1 MIGSAHDRRTHAA
14 RIADRKDQPSEV
26 DGPVHSS
33 RLLSLSRRS
42 RVIYTIGAAAP
53 QPLMAPHGAFTFT
66 SSVPYEAER
75 IYAAAVYCSDGR
87 VGDQIDEFLH
97 KGLGFPRYDRVACPG
112 GPVVL
117 ASRFQAFWDSRGVEE
132 QVRFLTQV
140 HDVRTVV
147 LIAHEGCA
155 YYARRLAIAAE
166 HVEAEQKADLHA
178 ATRTVHRLASSVDVL
193 RFIARRVEHRLAFE
207 PV

>member
-1 MIGSAHDRRTHAA
+1 MVTSAM
-14 RIADRKDQPSEV
+14 
-26 DGPVHSS
+26 
-33 RLLSLSRRS
+33 
-42 RVIYTIGAAAP
+42 GAAAP
-53 QPLMAPHGAFTFT
+53 QHVMASPGAFAFV

-117 ASRFQAFWDSRGVEE
+117 ANRFQAFWDARGVEE

-147 LIAHEGCA
+147 LIAHESCA
-155 YYARRLAIAAE
+155 YYARRLAIAADR
-166 HVEAEQKADLHA
+166 VEAEQKADLHL
-178 ATRTVHRLASSVDVL
+178 ATRTVLRLAPSVDVL
-193 RFIARRVEHRLAFE
+193 CFIARRVEDRLAFE
-207 PV
+207 AV